1 VGLIRR
7 TNATGAGIGVAA
19 GLLAAVALI
28 ASGCGSSTKSSASGT
43 SATTGAAGASTAGG
57 GQSTAAPTR
66 LGVAYDTS
74 TSNSVTLN
82 GAGANSINPFFERVF
97 YDYHQKN
104 SKTKVNYSPTGS
116 SVGVKDIQ
124 QNTVD
129 FGDSEV
135 PMSAP
140 DLAKATGGTVLQVPV
155 DLGGVAISYNLPQG
169 PRTLN
174 LDGPT
179 LAGIFEGTITR
190 WNAPEIAAVSGV
202 SNLPNLPIVAVHR
215 ADSSGPGWDLDAYL
229 IKTAPAWVAKIGTSK
244 PSKTWPLPTVGI
256 GQQLNTGVANYI
268 HQTPGAIGF
277 VEYGYALQAGF
288 TNAAL
293 KNQAGS
299 FVAPSLSSIAAAGA
313 QASSLSASNFSI
325 IDEPGA
331 GTYPLANFSWTLL
344 YQKQGNE
351 AKGIAAGKLF
361 DYVLTTGQGVA
372 PGLGYAPLPA
382 SVVALAE
389 QTLGQLETAG
399 GSPLFTS

>member
-1 VGLIRR
+1 M
-7 TNATGAGIGVAA
+7 AA

-28 ASGCGSSTKSSASGT
+28 VAGCGSSNKSSAAET
-43 SATTGAAGASTAGG
+43 SATTAAAGAAGGASTSA
-57 GQSTAAPTR
+57 QVR
-66 LGVAYDTS
+66 LGAAYDTS
-74 TSNSVTLN
+74 TADSVTLN

-104 SKTKVNYSPTGS
+104 SKTKVNYSPAGS

-129 FGDSEV
+129 FGDTEI
-135 PMSAP
+135 PMSAS
-140 DLAKATGGTVLQVPV
+140 DLAKAAGGAVLQVPV
-155 DLGGVAISYNLPQG
+155 DLGGVAISYNLRGAPK
-169 PRTLN
+169 TLN

-179 LAGIFEGTITR
+179 LAGIFDGTITK
-190 WNAPEIAAVSGV
+190 WNAPQIAAVSGV
-202 SNLPNLPIVAVHR
+202 SNLPNVPIVAVHR
-215 ADSSGPGWDLDAYL
+215 ADSSGPGWDLDDYL
-229 IKTAPAWVAKIGTSK
+229 IKTAPAWVAKIGTTK
-244 PSKTWPLPTVGI
+244 PSKTWPLATVGI
-256 GQQLNTGVANYI
+256 GQQLNTGVASYI

-293 KNQAGS
+293 KNQSGA
-299 FVAPSLSSIAAAGA
+299 FVAPSLPSIAAAGA

-325 IDEPGA
+325 IDEPGS

-344 YQKQGNE
+344 YQKQPNQ

-372 PGLGYAPLPA
+372 AGLGYAPLPA
-382 SVVALAE
+382 SVVSLGH
-389 QTLGQLETAG
+389 QTLGELQTAS